1 MAHRLEAA
9 PPAVRYVRRFGL
21 FERVLH
27 GFLMFSFLGL
37 AATGLP
43 LFFSEAP
50 WAARQAHALGGFEV
64 TSVLHRIF
72 ATIMISVFLSF
83 VASPQPT
90 VKMIGL
96 GLAAAVFV
104 DATLVRLVLVP
115 ATMELLGKANWWF
128 PSFLEKALPHIDVD
142 QPDDDPGERRDP
154 VPGPGVDPE
163 PALA

>member
-50 WAARQAHALGGFEV
+50 WAA
-64 TSVLHRIF
+64 
-72 ATIMISVFLSF
+72 
-83 VASPQPT
+83 
-90 VKMIGL
+90 
-96 GLAAAVFV
+96 
-104 DATLVRLVLVP
+104 
-115 ATMELLGKANWWF
+115 
-128 PSFLEKALPHIDVD
+128 
-142 QPDDDPGERRDP
+142 
-154 VPGPGVDPE
+154 
-163 PALA
+163 